1 MKTGIYHCKSFSVPT
16 RFYKK
21 WADWFLRLQQ
31 EVGNCRLHVVYWIC
45 HLRNLVVLPH
55 RTEEGSLNDDYDDLN
70 HSFDNGWEII
80 VTKRQQKK
88 NHKKIFLW
96 CSEKKMCI
104 INISYKRHFFPNIT
118 LIFREEK
125 PTLQNFHNRHYSN
138 LSLVLG
144 KRNQFCK
151 STKSLPLSP
160 LLYYYFIPLNM

>member
-1 MKTGIYHCKSFSVPT
+1 MSRLVSASSAGGGGLSAARGLLNLSSKKLGGPPSQGRRRESQWRLWWSKSLIWPWMRDNCNKTP
-16 RFYKK
+16 KK
-21 WADWFLRLQQ
+21 K
-31 EVGNCRLHVVYWIC
+31 I
-45 HLRNLVVLPH
+45 
-55 RTEEGSLNDDYDDLN
+55 
-70 HSFDNGWEII
+70 
-80 VTKRQQKK
+80 K

-104 INISYKRHFFPNIT
+104 INISYKRHFFSNIT

-144 KRNQFCK
+144 KWNQFCK